1 MATAKKF
8 VPNKKRRKPAHET
21 NPDLA
26 APDYPPGHVETIEEF
41 IARGGKIT
49 KCAPYKDPNPFY
61 VNDGPRPSLAEY
73 MKRKKYH
80 V

>member
-1 MATAKKF
+1 MGEQYKIELIEN
-8 VPNKKRRKPAHET
+8 PNG
-21 NPDLA
+21 
-26 APDYPPGHVETIEEF
+26 GHVETIEEF